1 MAGIVARD
9 AEEPTRNFDGL
20 FRRQAKLARDGGDC
34 GWSLPQAASS
44 KAAAAVG
51 NPRQNEA

>member
-1 MAGIVARD
+1 MAGIVAQD

-20 FRRQAKLARDGGDC
+20 FRRQAELARDGGEC